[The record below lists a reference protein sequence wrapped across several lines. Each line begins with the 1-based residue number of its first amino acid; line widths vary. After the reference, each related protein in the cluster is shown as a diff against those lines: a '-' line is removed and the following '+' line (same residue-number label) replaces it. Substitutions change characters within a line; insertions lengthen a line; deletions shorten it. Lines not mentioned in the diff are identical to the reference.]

1 MPSAQD
7 WPIVTALLRAFKKA
21 RGCLQLTDSS
31 TRIYTSENG
40 SLAAKSVF
48 GVRFVAENKKQQKEL
63 VGFLGVGLDNKDGHK
78 RLTRTK
84 SFVLIGGSE
93 ETHEKMQEVSIRFN
107 ESLAQRGRELGEA
120 SVDEVAELMHKA
132 MDD

>member
-7 WPIVTALLRAFKKA
+7 SPIVTALLQAFKKA
-21 RGCLQLTDSS
+21 GGCLRLTGSAA
-31 TRIYTSENG
+31 RFYISENG
-40 SLAAKSVF
+40 RASAKPVF
-48 GVRFVAENKKQQKEL
+48 GVRFVAENKKNQKEL
-63 VGFLGVGLDNKDGHK
+63 VGFVGVGLDNKDGHK

-107 ESLAQRGRELGEA
+107 EALAERGKELGEA
-120 SVDEVAELMHKA
+120 SVDEVSELMHKA